1 MRVQAAFDV
10 MGLALVLTGCA
21 QMERDKFTPNSSSA
35 APVAP
40 PAPPAQLAPI
50 APVEPPAIVKDVR
63 VPGEEVERLLF
74 YFERLKRLPGG
85 DLAKENEAARLAYGR
100 AASEAARLAY
110 GRAASDFNR
119 LSYAIVLSLPGT
131 SFNEDARALELL
143 DPMVKRGEG
152 SLRALA
158 ALLAI
163 FIQERRRLGGDIA
176 AVQQKLD
183 ALKSLER
190 KLIER
195 DQTNPG
201 RK

>member
-100 AASEAARLAY
+100 AAS
-110 GRAASDFNR
+110 DFNR